1 MDSGTCS
8 RRCDNCMLIGVCKAY
23 SLLLITL
30 MKKIYRCSTNFSRR
44 DVTKMEDLKRV
55 HREICQTFPRIAG
68 VANGALILR
77 DKTFVNTDLES
88 FQTVLRPK
96 VDGTIN
102 LSELFNDNSLDFFIA
117 FSSIVATMG
126 NTGQSAYTAANSFLK
141 SLIAQR
147 RKRGLAGSVIDIS
160 RVIGVGYIER
170 ETKERG
176 KLTERVIEKLM
187 NITSAMSES
196 DLHQL
201 FAEAVLAGRPNS
213 GLNPELI
220 TGVRTLR
227 SDTISDVFWANNL
240 KFSHFIQDLGD
251 VPAGKESKAARVPV
265 KTQLLSAKS
274 SDAMAEVL

>member
-1 MDSGTCS
+1 
-8 RRCDNCMLIGVCKAY
+8 
-23 SLLLITL
+23 
-30 MKKIYRCSTNFSRR
+30 
-44 DVTKMEDLKRV
+44 MEDLKRV
-55 HREICQTFPRIAG
+55 HREICQIFPQIAG

-77 DKTFVNTDLES
+77 DKTFANTDLES

-102 LSELFNDNSLDFFIA
+102 LSELFNENSLDFFIA

-126 NTGQSAYTAANSFLK
+126 NTGQSAYSAANSFLK

-160 RVIGVGYIER
+160 RVLGIGYTER
-170 ETKERG
+170 ETKARG
-176 KLTERVIEKLM
+176 KLTERVIEKIM
-187 NITSAMSES
+187 NITLAMSES

-201 FAEAVLAGRPNS
+201 FAEAVLAGRPNL

-220 TGVRTLR
+220 TGIRTLS
-227 SDTISDVFWANNL
+227 SDMTNDVFWANNL
-240 KFSHFIQDLGD
+240 KFSHFIQDIGD
-251 VPAGKESKAARVPV
+251 VPVGKESGVARVPI

-274 SDAMAEVL
+274 SDGMAKVLKGKPEYAKV